1 MKVVQA
7 VGWYFPESRGG
18 SEVYVST
25 LAAELSGMGV
35 DGRVVAPLTGEVMT
49 SYRHE
54 ALEVFR
60 YPVPEARTPRQHAG
74 LEPHAGF
81 DDFTRWLAA
90 TGADVY
96 HQHSWTY
103 GCGGHH
109 LRAARALG
117 MRTVLTVHVPGLVCL
132 RGTLMRDGRQACDAR
147 VSVHGC
153 ASCWLQQ
160 QGVPT
165 PVRQLVAGLPPV
177 VAARLR
183 PFGRPG
189 TALSASALA
198 EAHARQ
204 LLDAVAAADHV
215 VAVCQWLHDAL
226 LSRGVPP
233 GKLSLNR
240 QGVSADALPAARSS
254 RRPGGPLRLGFL
266 GRWDPDKGLD
276 VLVRAM
282 RALPQGLPVELRVHA
297 VPPQQPHMLAHRR
310 MVETLAE
317 GDARI
322 ILGDALTPAEV
333 PGFLAD
339 LDLLAVPSR
348 WQETGPLVVLEAF
361 AAGIPVLG
369 SDLGGIA
376 ELVHHGRDGWL
387 LPHDDVAAWRDA
399 LLRLSAEPALLA
411 SLRAGVGP
419 VRTMREVA
427 RDTLALYQSLCG
439 EAV

>member
-25 LAAELSGMGV
+25 LAAELSSLGLGC
-35 DGRVVAPLTGEVMT
+35 RVVAPLTGDATAM
-49 SYRHE
+49 YQHE
-54 ALEVFR
+54 GSEVFR
-60 YPVPEARTPRQHAG
+60 YPVPEARTQRQHEG

-81 DDFTRWLAA
+81 DDFTRWLAG

-103 GCGGHH
+103 GCGAHH

-132 RGTLMRDGRQACDAR
+132 RGTLMRDGQRPCDAR
-147 VSVHGC
+147 VGVHGC

-160 QGVPT
+160 QGMPA
-165 PVRQLVAGLPPV
+165 PVRQLVACLPP
-177 VAARLR
+177 ALSGPLR
-183 PFGRPG
+183 PFGRAG
-189 TALSASALA
+189 TALSASSLA
-198 EAHARQ
+198 AGHAGQ
-204 LLDAVAAADHV
+204 LLAAAEVADHV

-226 LSRGVPP
+226 LSRGVPA

-240 QGVSADALPAARSS
+240 QGVAAAMPPARSLRS
-254 RRPGGPLRLGFL
+254 ASAPLRLGFL

-276 VLVRAM
+276 VLVRAI
-282 RALPQGLPVELRVHA
+282 RALPPALPVELLVHA

-310 MVETLAE
+310 EVEALAAE
-317 GDARI
+317 DARI
-322 ILGDALTPAEV
+322 ILRDALAPAEV
-333 PGFLAD
+333 PAFLSG

-361 AAGIPVLG
+361 AAGTPVLG

-387 LPHDDVAAWRDA
+387 LPHDDVVAWRDA
-399 LLRLSAEPALLA
+399 IAQLVAEPALRV
-411 SLRAGVGP
+411 SLREGIGP
-419 VRTMREVA
+419 VRTMSAVA
-427 RDTLALYQSLCG
+427 HDTLALYRALLD
-439 EAV
+439 EER